1 MVDASD
7 FGIGAVLAHKVGS
20 HDRPIA
26 FASKLLSSAQ
36 RNYSQIEKEALA
48 LVFGVT
54 KFHDFL
60 YGRHFTI
67 ITDHKPLTSLFHPTK
82 PVPPRTAQKFI
93 RWSIF
98 LSQYRYDILY
108 RSTAKHGN
116 ADALS
121 RLPVAEDKAF
131 DSSELACM
139 FIDSETDEVV
149 ESFPIDFRR
158 VATATAADPV
168 LATVLRFVATQWP
181 LSKSRIED
189 PLVRRFFAHKE
200 RLFVR
205 RGVLLLRSD
214 NDQSRVVVPRSLQSS
229 VLRLLHQGHWGIV
242 RTKQLARQ
250 HCTWFGIDAAITN
263 MCSSCPAC
271 AEQQSAPP
279 RKVFAW
285 PKATSPWQRLHIDF
299 AGPFWNARWLV
310 LVDAFSN
317 FPFVVRMSSTTSS
330 ATIQA
335 LSAIF
340 CIEGLPQTIVSDNGP
355 QFMSAE
361 FQSFCQANGI
371 QHLTSAPFSPQS
383 NGAAERLVRTFKSQM
398 LKLKESHSREDA
410 LLLFLS
416 SYRSQPRD
424 RRSPAELLH
433 GRPHR
438 TLMSLLHPPHQVPVQ
453 RQTPAFAPG
462 DVVFYRNYRGSRR
475 WLAGRILR
483 CLGRAMYLVLGA
495 SGEVRRH
502 LNQLRL
508 CRRSGSAAPRLL
520 SATVP
525 SGQRPGDPSTG
536 SPHPQVLPTMPSI
549 LPHGDAPPPPQQQ
562 QPPPPPPLV
571 LPPAPPAFDA
581 SLQPPSASQG
591 HAPPIASRDQLSSAM
606 ELPPAPDHMPS
617 SRVGY
622 PDAMEVDPSVTPV
635 SLRAHTP
642 HVDVHPGLVFQAFPS
657 SPRTVWPGAGGTASP
672 VVRLPTSSH
681 TSTCGPPHGGRKPY
695 HTTVRRFAGEECGVT
710 ARHHTC

>member
-1 MVDASD
+1 
-7 FGIGAVLAHKVGS
+7 
-20 HDRPIA
+20 
-26 FASKLLSSAQ
+26 
-36 RNYSQIEKEALA
+36 
-48 LVFGVT
+48 
-54 KFHDFL
+54 
-60 YGRHFTI
+60 
-67 ITDHKPLTSLFHPTK
+67 
-82 PVPPRTAQKFI
+82 
-93 RWSIF
+93 
-98 LSQYRYDILY
+98 
-108 RSTAKHGN
+108 
-116 ADALS
+116 
-121 RLPVAEDKAF
+121 
-131 DSSELACM
+131 
-139 FIDSETDEVV
+139 
-149 ESFPIDFRR
+149 
-158 VATATAADPV
+158 
-168 LATVLRFVATQWP
+168 
-181 LSKSRIED
+181 
-189 PLVRRFFAHKE
+189 
-200 RLFVR
+200 
-205 RGVLLLRSD
+205 
-214 NDQSRVVVPRSLQSS
+214 
-229 VLRLLHQGHWGIV
+229 
-242 RTKQLARQ
+242 
-250 HCTWFGIDAAITN
+250 
-263 MCSSCPAC
+263 
-271 AEQQSAPP
+271 
-279 RKVFAW
+279 
-285 PKATSPWQRLHIDF
+285 
-299 AGPFWNARWLV
+299 
-310 LVDAFSN
+310 
-317 FPFVVRMSSTTSS
+317 MSSTTSS

-424 RRSPAELLH
+424 GRSPAELLH

-536 SPHPQVLPTMPSI
+536 SPHPQVFPTMPSI
-549 LPHGDAPPPPQQQ
+549 LPHGDAPPPLPQQQ
-562 QPPPPPPLV
+562 QPPPPPLV

-606 ELPPAPDHMPS
+606 ELPPAPDHMTS

-622 PDAMEVDPSVTPV
+622 PDAMEVDTSAPHV

-642 HVDVHPGLVFQAFPS
+642 HVDVHPGLAFQAFPS
-657 SPRTVWPGAGGTASP
+657 SPRTEWPGAGGTASP

-681 TSTCGPPHGGRKPY
+681 TSTWGPPHGGRKP
-695 HTTVRRFAGEECGVT
+695 HLTTIRRFAGEECGVT

>member
-1 MVDASD
+1 MHRIS
-7 FGIGAVLAHKVGS
+7 GSVLCLRTKM
-20 HDRPIA
+20 DRMIA
-26 FASKLLSSAQ
+26 LLPLRQNCSRLRKEIIHRSRKKLWLSS
-36 RNYSQIEKEALA
+36 Y
-48 LVFGVT
+48 GVT
-54 KFHDFL
+54 QFHDFL
-60 YGRHFTI
+60 YGSHFTI
-67 ITDHKPLTSLFHPTK
+67 ITDHKPLTSLFHPNK

-121 RLPVAEDKAF
+121 RLPVAEDRGF

-139 FIDSETDEVV
+139 FIYSETDDVV

-158 VATATAADPV
+158 VAAAAAADPV
-168 LATVLRFVATQWP
+168 LATVSRFVATQWP
-181 LSKSRIED
+181 LSKLRIED
-189 PLVRRFFAHKE
+189 PLVCRFFAHKE

-205 RGVLLLRSD
+205 RGVLLLHSD

-250 HCTWFGIDAAITN
+250 HCTWFGTDAAITN
-263 MCSSCPAC
+263 ICSSCMAC
-271 AEQQSAPP
+271 VEQQSAPP
-279 RKVFAW
+279 WKFFAW
-285 PKATSPWQRLHIDF
+285 PKATTSWQRLHIDF

-310 LVDAFSN
+310 VVDSFSN
-317 FPFVVRMSSTTSS
+317 FPFVVRMSSTMSS
-330 ATIQA
+330 VTIQA

-355 QFMSAE
+355 QFMSAK
-361 FQSFCQANGI
+361 FQSFCKANGI

-398 LKLKESHSREDA
+398 LKLKASHSREDA

-416 SYRSQPRD
+416 SYHTQPRD
-424 RRSPAELLH
+424 GRSPAELLH
-433 GRPHR
+433 GRPRR
-438 TLMSLLHPPHQVPVQ
+438 TLMSLLHPPYQVPVQ
-453 RQTPAFAPG
+453 RQPPAFAPG

-475 WLAGRILR
+475 WHAGRILR

-495 SGEVRRH
+495 SGEVRWH

-508 CRRSGSAAPRLL
+508 CRRMGSAAPCLL

-525 SGQRPGDPSTG
+525 SGQHPGDPSTG
-536 SPHPQVLPTMPSI
+536 SPHPQVLPMLPSI
-549 LPHGDAPPPPQQQ
+549 LPHGDAPPPP
-562 QPPPPPPLV
+562 V
-571 LPPAPPAFDA
+571 LPPATAAVDA
-581 SLQPPSASQG
+581 SLQPPSASLG
-591 HAPPIASRDQLSSAM
+591 HAPPIASRGQLSSAM
-606 ELPPAPDHMPS
+606 ELLPVPDQLS
-617 SRVGY
+617 SSPVGY
-622 PDAMEVDPSVTPV
+622 PDAMEVDPTAPPV

-642 HVDVHPGLVFQAFPS
+642 HVDMHPGLGFQAFPS
-657 SPRTVWPGAGGTASP
+657 SPRTEWQGAGGTASP
-672 VVRLPTSSH
+672 VVRLHTSSH
-681 TSTCGPPHGGRKPY
+681 TSTWGPPHGGRKPY
-695 HTTVRRFAGEECGVT
+695 NTTVRRFAVEECGVT

>member
-1 MVDASD
+1 
-7 FGIGAVLAHKVGS
+7 
-20 HDRPIA
+20 
-26 FASKLLSSAQ
+26 
-36 RNYSQIEKEALA
+36 
-48 LVFGVT
+48 
-54 KFHDFL
+54 
-60 YGRHFTI
+60 
-67 ITDHKPLTSLFHPTK
+67 
-82 PVPPRTAQKFI
+82 
-93 RWSIF
+93 
-98 LSQYRYDILY
+98 
-108 RSTAKHGN
+108 
-116 ADALS
+116 
-121 RLPVAEDKAF
+121 
-131 DSSELACM
+131 M

-424 RRSPAELLH
+424 GRSPAELLH

-462 DVVFYRNYRGSRR
+462 DVVFYRNYR
-475 WLAGRILR
+475 
-483 CLGRAMYLVLGA
+483 
-495 SGEVRRH
+495 
-502 LNQLRL
+502 
-508 CRRSGSAAPRLL
+508 APQ
-520 SATVP
+520 T
-525 SGQRPGDPSTG
+525 
-536 SPHPQVLPTMPSI
+536 
-549 LPHGDAPPPPQQQ
+549 
-562 QPPPPPPLV
+562 
-571 LPPAPPAFDA
+571 
-581 SLQPPSASQG
+581 
-591 HAPPIASRDQLSSAM
+591 
-606 ELPPAPDHMPS
+606 
-617 SRVGY
+617 
-622 PDAMEVDPSVTPV
+622 
-635 SLRAHTP
+635 
-642 HVDVHPGLVFQAFPS
+642 
-657 SPRTVWPGAGGTASP
+657 PRTVASALHYPARRCPAGDPVARRPPTNDWRTHTPRLASAGPAGRPQGRPTPRRTGASAVALPGRTFSP
-672 VVRLPTSSH
+672 
-681 TSTCGPPHGGRKPY
+681 RKRG
-695 HTTVRRFAGEECGVT
+695 TVRRPTFTCSYSLGAVSAFKIPSRSGATLRDTMVRHWSRNPPPWMRPQTLTGEVGAMRVT
-710 ARHHTC
+710 ARSFRCW

>member
-1 MVDASD
+1 
-7 FGIGAVLAHKVGS
+7 
-20 HDRPIA
+20 
-26 FASKLLSSAQ
+26 
-36 RNYSQIEKEALA
+36 
-48 LVFGVT
+48 
-54 KFHDFL
+54 
-60 YGRHFTI
+60 
-67 ITDHKPLTSLFHPTK
+67 
-82 PVPPRTAQKFI
+82 
-93 RWSIF
+93 
-98 LSQYRYDILY
+98 
-108 RSTAKHGN
+108 
-116 ADALS
+116 
-121 RLPVAEDKAF
+121 
-131 DSSELACM
+131 
-139 FIDSETDEVV
+139 
-149 ESFPIDFRR
+149 
-158 VATATAADPV
+158 
-168 LATVLRFVATQWP
+168 
-181 LSKSRIED
+181 
-189 PLVRRFFAHKE
+189 
-200 RLFVR
+200 
-205 RGVLLLRSD
+205 
-214 NDQSRVVVPRSLQSS
+214 
-229 VLRLLHQGHWGIV
+229 
-242 RTKQLARQ
+242 
-250 HCTWFGIDAAITN
+250 
-263 MCSSCPAC
+263 MCSSCMAC

-317 FPFVVRMSSTTSS
+317 FPFVVRMSSTTST

-340 CIEGLPQTIVSDNGP
+340 CMEGLPQTIVSDNGP

-371 QHLTSAPFSPQS
+371 QHVTSALFSPQS
-383 NGAAERLVRTFKSQM
+383 NGAAERLVWTFKSQM

-424 RRSPAELLH
+424 GRSPAELLH
-433 GRPHR
+433 GCPHR

-453 RQTPAFAPG
+453 RQTPAFVPG

-508 CRRSGSAAPRLL
+508 CRRTGSAAPRLL

-525 SGQRPGDPSTG
+525 SSQRPGDLSTG

-549 LPHGDAPPPPQQQ
+549 LPHGDAPP
-562 QPPPPPPLV
+562 QPPPPV

-581 SLQPPSASQG
+581 SLQPPSASLG
-591 HAPPIASRDQLSSAM
+591 HALPIASQDQLFSAM
-606 ELPPAPDHMPS
+606 DLLPALDHMTS
-617 SRVGY
+617 SHVGY
-622 PDAMEVDPSVTPV
+622 PDAMEVDPSAPPD

-642 HVDVHPGLVFQAFPS
+642 HVGVHPGLGFQAFPS
-657 SPRTVWPGAGGTASP
+657 SPRTEWPGAGGTASP

-681 TSTCGPPHGGRKPY
+681 TSTWGPPHGGRKPY
-695 HTTVRRFAGEECGVT
+695 NTTVR
-710 ARHHTC
+710 